1 MFDTFFLRIVLGSLG
16 LTIKFFLG
24 SREEIIWKIFWRL
37 PYSCSTVADVNSNKW
52 QRMLDLMYKSFWCFS
67 VGGWWRR
74 RGEPSLLL
82 PFGPYVC
89 LWVLVNSLLI
99 SNCNYGPLFRS
110 SFRQTLGVSI
120 SRLTARRT
128 QWSRMQQIT
137 GSRASMFRI
146 KCIQIMRIYRANS
159 MNCKWCGSCLALECV
174 SAKVFGVPL
183 LLRGCLSQH

>member
-1 MFDTFFLRIVLGSLG
+1 MRSNLNEFVIMFNTFFLRIVLGSLG

-37 PYSCSTVADVNSNKW
+37 PYRCSTVADVNSNKW

-82 PFGPYVC
+82 PFGSYVC

-120 SRLTARRT
+120 SRLTLGVLRAGLSGAECSK
-128 QWSRMQQIT
+128 SR
-137 GSRASMFRI
+137 GP
-146 KCIQIMRIYRANS
+146 K
-159 MNCKWCGSCLALECV
+159 
-174 SAKVFGVPL
+174 PL
-183 LLRGCLSQH
+183 CFA